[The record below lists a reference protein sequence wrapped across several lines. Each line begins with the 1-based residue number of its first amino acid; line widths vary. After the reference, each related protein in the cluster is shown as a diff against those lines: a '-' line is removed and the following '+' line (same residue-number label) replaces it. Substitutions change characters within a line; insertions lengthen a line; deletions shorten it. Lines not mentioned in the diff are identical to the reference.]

1 MKKWKRYILAS
12 DIKMLSSAH
21 QIAFLIQINYFLKN
35 GQEKDIVEKRVERM
49 QRKVEGSPNV
59 ETMLVAVREL
69 RKEREKVKELQ
80 TQKTEQRTAIGKISP
95 VRNMLQV
102 IVKIVELVIIIK
114 ILFRFLV
121 HADQRIARLEQQ
133 LKDLRAAA
141 VGATPEGLLQVKYT
155 FKTSNSNIV

>member
-1 MKKWKRYILAS
+1 MKT
-12 DIKMLSSAH
+12 
-21 QIAFLIQINYFLKN
+21 

-95 VRNMLQV
+95 VQNCLSV
-102 IVKIVELVIIIK
+102 ITNHRKNCKVS
-114 ILFRFLV
+114 
-121 HADQRIARLEQQ
+121 DNNQ
-133 LKDLRAAA
+133 
-141 VGATPEGLLQVKYT
+141 
-155 FKTSNSNIV
+155 NSFSFFSSC

>member
-1 MKKWKRYILAS
+1 
-12 DIKMLSSAH
+12 MLSRAH

-102 IVKIVELVIIIK
+102 IDTYKNCRVSD
-114 ILFRFLV
+114 
-121 HADQRIARLEQQ
+121 HNQ
-133 LKDLRAAA
+133 
-141 VGATPEGLLQVKYT
+141 
-155 FKTSNSNIV
+155 NSFSFFSSC

>member
-1 MKKWKRYILAS
+1 
-12 DIKMLSSAH
+12 
-21 QIAFLIQINYFLKN
+21 
-35 GQEKDIVEKRVERM
+35 M

-95 VRNMLQV
+95 VKDIPSSNRQYNSLQ
-102 IVKIVELVIIIK
+102 KIVQLVIIIK
-114 ILFRFLV
+114 ILLRFLV

-133 LKDLRAAA
+133 LKDLRSAA
-141 VGATPEGLLQVKYT
+141 VGATPEGLLQVSK
-155 FKTSNSNIV
+155 KIL

>member
-1 MKKWKRYILAS
+1 
-12 DIKMLSSAH
+12 
-21 QIAFLIQINYFLKN
+21 
-35 GQEKDIVEKRVERM
+35 M

-95 VRNMLQV
+95 VKDIPSSNRQ
-102 IVKIVELVIIIK
+102 KIVQLVIIIK
-114 ILFRFLV
+114 ILLRFLV

-133 LKDLRAAA
+133 LKDLRSAA
-141 VGATPEGLLQVKYT
+141 VGATPEGLLQVKRT
-155 FKTSNSNIV
+155 FETSNNHIVSRKILDNFFINFLILIISISVVAY